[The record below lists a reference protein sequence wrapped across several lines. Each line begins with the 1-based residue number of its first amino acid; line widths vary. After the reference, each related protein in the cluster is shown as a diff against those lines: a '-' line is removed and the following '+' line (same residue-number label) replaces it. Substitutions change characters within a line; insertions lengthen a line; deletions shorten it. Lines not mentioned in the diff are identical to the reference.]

1 MKNILLLF
9 AGFLLIIILSLITGK
24 IINAYKF
31 KIRSKKGIQKTE
43 YITIGQIQQYIQIR
57 GQDISN
63 PIILMLHGGPGNN
76 MAYYS
81 YYWQA
86 DLERDYTIVNWD
98 QRGCGN
104 TYYRNKD
111 AQKPTLDLLLQ
122 DLDELVDHIRSEYH
136 KEKIT
141 IMGHSW
147 GTFLGGIYSG
157 THPEKISAY
166 IPIGQMLDFKKS
178 EQVSARE
185 AMRLADAAGKPKDA
199 QKIEKKLELIMSCQ
213 TLDKQNAKEFLK
225 FRQLKEKYLPSQYSN
240 KMLLL
245 QLFSPYMTFRD
256 FKWMINFNALIESN
270 SELYQALL
278 SDERSSM
285 YNHDPQFKVPV
296 ILIAGADDWTTPYS
310 MALNYFN
317 HISPPVKEL
326 ITIENTGHLP
336 FIDKAGEFSEMLLKT
351 LDDVWCRV

>member
-1 MKNILLLF
+1 
-9 AGFLLIIILSLITGK
+9 
-24 IINAYKF
+24 
-31 KIRSKKGIQKTE
+31 
-43 YITIGQIQQYIQIR
+43 
-57 GQDISN
+57 
-63 PIILMLHGGPGNN
+63 
-76 MAYYS
+76 
-81 YYWQA
+81 
-86 DLERDYTIVNWD
+86 
-98 QRGCGN
+98 
-104 TYYRNKD
+104 
-111 AQKPTLDLLLQ
+111 
-122 DLDELVDHIRSEYH
+122 
-136 KEKIT
+136 
-141 IMGHSW
+141 MGHSW

-278 SDERSSM
+278 SNERSSM